1 MKNRLPMELSTCA
14 LFSALDAPDKERL
27 ASLLRP
33 QAFNKDEI
41 IFLKG
46 DSGSGLYLIRSGK
59 VKICVIDRNGFEL
72 IFTFLSGGDLLGEIA
87 VLDGKARSATA
98 IAVDN
103 TDMLYLG
110 RKEFLEFLK
119 TSPQACI
126 DIITMLSQRLRRVS
140 NQLEEVS
147 FLDVSGRIARS
158 ILEMTGSS
166 FHNVANVEHQL
177 ICAISQEE
185 LAKVIGASRVMVNKV
200 LNSYVD
206 LGFISIARKKITVL
220 NIHELNRIACY
231 DGNS

>member
-1 MKNRLPMELSTCA
+1 
-14 LFSALDAPDKERL
+14 
-27 ASLLRP
+27 
-33 QAFNKDEI
+33 
-41 IFLKG
+41 
-46 DSGSGLYLIRSGK
+46 
-59 VKICVIDRNGFEL
+59 
-72 IFTFLSGGDLLGEIA
+72 
-87 VLDGKARSATA
+87 
-98 IAVDN
+98 
-103 TDMLYLG
+103 
-110 RKEFLEFLK
+110 
-119 TSPQACI
+119 
-126 DIITMLSQRLRRVS
+126 MLSQRLRRVS